1 MVVYAIIFPTLQ
13 LLYVV
18 ATMQKAF
25 QRWKKHVKGIENLVE
40 AFPVGSAVVNYLI
53 DRATNEGAM

>member
-25 QRWKKHVKGIENLVE
+25 QCWKKYVKGIENLVE
-40 AFPVGSAVVNYLI
+40 ALLVGSAVVSYLI
-53 DRATNEGAM
+53 DRATNEGPM